1 MKNHAI
7 LLFFLLSASFVY
19 TQSNRSIKDGEW
31 LLSVGVNTINS
42 QGTKSPIKNLDEWA
56 FRTPLSISAET
67 KWSRL
72 FSIEIMASI
81 NGYAEG
87 AALDAA
93 GTTTNSLTYYA
104 LDTSINYDFGEYIF
118 PNTEWLDFYARAGLG
133 YFHLDNGNISG
144 NFGGGFKLWLTT
156 NKSIGLKGAVIGKFA
171 LNHSDKGDNYAN
183 NHFQYVLQMVFR
195 L

>member
-7 LLFFLLSASFVY
+7 LLLLLVMTSVIYA
-19 TQSNRSIKDGEW
+19 QSNRSIKDGEW
-31 LLSVGVNTINS
+31 LLSIGINAVNS
-42 QGTKSPIKNLDEWA
+42 QGTKSPVENMEDWA
-56 FRTPLSISAET
+56 LRNPISISAET
-67 KWSRL
+67 QWSRL
-72 FSIEIMASI
+72 FSIEIMASL
-81 NGYAEG
+81 NGYKEG